1 MNVIYDESDNS
12 LVLSSLTNGL
22 TSALIGGATVTC
34 QLETATGATVSGL
47 ATGVTWPLTMAAGST
62 TGTYRCTLP
71 YTLALTEGVTYY
83 AEVVADG
90 GAGLRRKWRY
100 PVRAVMGSE

>member
-1 MNVIYDESDNS
+1 MNVIYDETDNS

-47 ATGVTWPLTMAAGST
+47 ATGVSWPLTMVAGST
-62 TGTYRCTLP
+62 TGTYRVTLP
-71 YTLALTEGVTYY
+71 YSLALTEGTTYY
-83 AEVVADG
+83 ASVSADG
-90 GAGLRRKWRY
+90 GSGLRRKWRF
-100 PVRAVMGSE
+100 PVKAMMGSS

>member
-1 MNVIYDESDNS
+1 VNVIYDQSDNS

-34 QLETATGATVSGL
+34 QLKTATGATVSGL
-47 ATGVTWPLTMAAGST
+47 ATGVSWPLIMVAGSA
-62 TGTYRCTLP
+62 TGTYRVTLP
-71 YTLALTEGVTYY
+71 YSLALTTGTTYY

-90 GAGLRRKWRY
+90 GAGLRRTWRY
-100 PVRAVMGSE
+100 PVKCMMGSS

>member
-12 LVLSSLTNGL
+12 LSLTSLTNGL
-22 TSALIGGATVTC
+22 TSALLGSATVTC
-34 QLETATGATVSGL
+34 QLETATGATVAGL

-62 TGTYRCTLP
+62 TGTYRVTLP
-71 YTLALTEGVTYY
+71 YTLTLATGTTYY
-83 AEVVADG
+83 AEVVADA

-100 PVRAVMGSE
+100 PVKAVMGTE